1 MTKKIELEELRVAAD
16 TNVGKLAGA
25 IVSIINKGAK
35 CELTAVGA
43 SACNQAMKAVAR
55 ANGFLGPNGISL
67 VVKPCFITLDLS
79 GEKREG
85 QEAKSEVTAL
95 KFKVEVD
102 G

>member
-1 MTKKIELEELRVAAD
+1 MDRKVKPSPVSKYYSLALYYAKLEEYKKAMNYLEWALSINPNHEGSLELKNNMSKFLRQ
-16 TNVGKLAGA
+16 KY
-25 IVSIINKGAK
+25 
-35 CELTAVGA
+35 E
-43 SACNQAMKAVAR
+43 
-55 ANGFLGPNGISL
+55 
-67 VVKPCFITLDLS
+67 KPKRIKTLS